1 MNNVIWKAPG
11 QTGTTYYFKANYEC
25 AVRILLAKLEVIN
38 AELSM
43 GLGRRVIAS
52 TSGRVKTWESI
63 QAKVIKKGYGKV
75 DEKALENI
83 CDIAGVRAVC
93 AFMDDVYLVANAI
106 KAHHDLNVIKVK
118 DYLKYPKSSG
128 YRSLHLIV
136 ELPVYYQGGAEWMR
150 AEIQL
155 RTSAMDFLANLDHQ
169 LRYKRGKQEAVLIGK
184 ELKEYSAVVAGLDEK
199 MMELRDRIAAI

>member
-83 CDIAGVRAVC
+83 CDIAGVRSVC
-93 AFMDDVYLVANAI
+93 SFMDEVVLAVYAI
-106 KAHHDLNVIKVK
+106 KALLDLNGTDV
-118 DYLKYPKSSG
+118 
-128 YRSLHLIV
+128 
-136 ELPVYYQGGAEWMR
+136 
-150 AEIQL
+150 
-155 RTSAMDFLANLDHQ
+155 
-169 LRYKRGKQEAVLIGK
+169 
-184 ELKEYSAVVAGLDEK
+184 
-199 MMELRDRIAAI
+199 